1 MEEYKI
7 VEVCMAHLTTAIKTG
22 RDIEAVTG
30 DHLTQAN
37 IITPILILGC
47 DLLTPSEQFNGLA
60 REMANYAMQYSYS
73 IAESHAGSVNKVS
86 PLTDELER
94 FVGLV
99 MASNV
104 REMASPTLQ

>member
-1 MEEYKI
+1 MEEQKI
-7 VEVCMAHLTTAIKTG
+7 VEVCMAHLIRAIHTG
-22 RDIEAVTG
+22 RDIETVSG
-30 DHLTQAN
+30 DHLTQAT

-47 DLLTPSEQFNGLA
+47 DLLAPSKRFDGVA
-60 REMANYAMQYSYS
+60 REMASYAMQYSYC

-94 FVGLV
+94 FVCDV
-99 MASNV
+99 MASEC